1 MLRDLALCLTALL
14 ALAYGFVASVSAAR
28 AGIVEI
34 GLFWVLG
41 VYAGAAF
48 AALLRARNSRGR

>member
-14 ALAYGFVASVSAAR
+14 ALAYGLVASVSAAR

-41 VYAGAAF
+41 VYAGAVLAV
-48 AALLRARNSRGR
+48 LLRARKNRGR